1 MLQCGFGGGLE
12 DVMCCSCIPTVQ
24 FGTTTLRSISC
35 QTFGS
40 ARSCSTGRSG
50 VNGRAG
56 SRGRSFVISEAAR
69 NSAPWP
75 SCFAHSDRS
84 SGSGNRF
91 ATGST
96 GEEAFSNRHRPNSF
110 RRLGSNRRN
119 GIRDNAAGCSC
130 SSQRRSVPGRSPPSG
145 GPTSGIGFVG
155 GGSGDGSGN
164 GTGGGGFGSGR
175 GSLSWAMI
183 PPEYLLEAN

>member
-1 MLQCGFGGGLE
+1 MTCF
-12 DVMCCSCIPTVQ
+12 SCIPTVLS
-24 FGTTTLRSISC
+24 GGITLKSIFCRAS
-35 QTFGS
+35 GS

-50 VNGRAG
+50 VSGRAG

-69 NSAPWP
+69 NSAPSPW
-75 SCFAHSDRS
+75 CFAHMRRCFD
-84 SGSGNRF
+84 SGNRF

-164 GTGGGGFGSGR
+164 GTGAGGFGSGR
-175 GSLSWAMI
+175 GSGGCIYWLPS
-183 PPEYLLEAN
+183 